1 MGTRVEYEGRVQLGT
16 DDRALEVVARIPDVE
31 HPEWFGYID
40 EPVERLRGEIAV
52 SLLDGGIYNAWQG
65 SALVRDR
72 RTLHAHRHATPRSTS
87 GRLTTP

>member
-72 RTLHAHRHATPRSTS
+72 GGRSMLI
-87 GRLTTP
+87 GMQPLAPPVGG